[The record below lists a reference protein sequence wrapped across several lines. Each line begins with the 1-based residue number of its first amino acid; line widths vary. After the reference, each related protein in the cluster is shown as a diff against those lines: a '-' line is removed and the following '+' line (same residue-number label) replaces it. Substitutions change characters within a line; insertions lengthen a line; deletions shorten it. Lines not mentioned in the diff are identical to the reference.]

1 MLLVPHW
8 SYGSDG
14 AGDEEPQEL
23 EEYVPPV
30 SRLFSFFRELLSLKK
45 EDRFRIVICCWRM
58 MIVVEEGQLSALGM
72 VNRVDFTPGRINLN
86 KYRRPYCEYQVWGQG
101 PGSSCPRPPTPKF
114 RNDWG
119 PATSSNLQPL
129 PANLIPAWQALQ
141 GACLFW
147 SCKFL

>member
-1 MLLVPHW
+1 M
-8 SYGSDG
+8 
-14 AGDEEPQEL
+14 
-23 EEYVPPV
+23 
-30 SRLFSFFRELLSLKK
+30 
-45 EDRFRIVICCWRM
+45 
-58 MIVVEEGQLSALGM
+58 VEEEGKLSALGL

-86 KYRRPYCEYQVWGQG
+86 KYRRPYCEYQGWGQG

-119 PATSSNLQPL
+119 PATSSNLKPL

-147 SCKFL
+147 SCKFLRPLRCCPIIQRLSRGISSPGKVWTGRC